1 MLGNQHLEPMN
12 DHVAE
17 DSATQPQGAPRALY
31 SCCMDRSQTLI
42 RKRLQVSPEKL
53 AAFCR
58 RWHIAKLEVFG
69 SLLRE
74 DFGAGSDIDFLVSF
88 EPGRGPADTAWFEL
102 KEELARLA
110 GRKVDVLDRRLV
122 EQSRNLY
129 RRHHIL
135 REAVAIDG
143 P

>member
-1 MLGNQHLEPMN
+1 MDPHTLVNERLE
-12 DHVAE
+12 VAPG
-17 DSATQPQGAPRALY
+17 D
-31 SCCMDRSQTLI
+31 
-42 RKRLQVSPEKL
+42 L

-58 RWHIAKLEVFG
+58 QWNIAKLEVFG

-74 DFGAGSDIDFLVSF
+74 DFDDESDVDFLVSF
-88 EPGRGPADTAWFEL
+88 EPGKGPAGLSWFQI
-102 KEELARLA
+102 KEELAQLV

-135 REAVAIDG
+135 HEATAVHG

>member
-1 MLGNQHLEPMN
+1 MSP
-12 DHVAE
+12 
-17 DSATQPQGAPRALY
+17 
-31 SCCMDRSQTLI
+31 QTLFSE
-42 RKRLQVSPEKL
+42 RLKVAPGDL

-69 SLLRE
+69 SLLRQ
-74 DFGAGSDIDFLVSF
+74 DFDAESDVDFLVSF
-88 EPGRGPADTAWFEL
+88 APGKGPDDMAWFQI
-102 KEELARLA
+102 KDELARLV

-135 REAVAIDG
+135 REATAVHG

>member
-1 MLGNQHLEPMN
+1 M
-12 DHVAE
+12 
-17 DSATQPQGAPRALY
+17 ST
-31 SCCMDRSQTLI
+31 QTLI
-42 RKRLQVSPEKL
+42 SERLTPTPEAL

-69 SLLRE
+69 SIVRE
-74 DFGAGSDIDFLVSF
+74 DFRTDSDVDFLVSF
-88 EPGRGPADTAWFEL
+88 ESGGGPVGFDWFQIQ
-102 KEELARLA
+102 EELAQLV

-135 REAVAIDG
+135 NEATPVHG
-143 P
+143 T